1 MSRKSWLA
9 LIIIGLAGQIAWTIE
24 NMYFNTFMYH
34 TISSDPGYIALMV
47 SSSAVVATLTTLIM
61 GALSDRLGRRKIFI
75 TAGYIIWAFTVL
87 AFSWIKPSAFPSV
100 RAAALTVVIM
110 DSVMTFFGST
120 ANDAYFNAYITES
133 VERKDRTKVEA
144 VVQVLPMVSMLFV
157 FGVMDGF
164 TQRGMWS
171 LFFAITAAIMLFSG
185 ILSIFLLDRDRCVKK
200 DNVRLLDS
208 LIFGFRKSTVK
219 NNSSLYIALA
229 AYAVTALS
237 MQVFFPYLII
247 YMQTYLGFE
256 SEYVIILAVA
266 LVAASVFC
274 IIGGRAADRMGRT
287 KAALPMTGLM
297 TGGLVMMAAARSLLF
312 TIAAGTVM
320 MSGYLLSVSI
330 FSGMVRDYTP
340 GGNEGEIQGIR
351 MIFQVMLPMVIGPY
365 IGALAIKGSNLTY
378 VELGVEKTVP
388 TPVIF
393 LLAAAVELFAVI
405 PVFILRK
412 REVK

>member
-120 ANDAYFNAYITES
+120 ANDASFNAYITES

-164 TQRGMWS
+164 TQKGMWS
-171 LFFAITAAIMLFSG
+171 LFFAVTAAIMLFSG

-229 AYAVTALS
+229 AYAVTALA

-256 SEYVIILAVA
+256 SEYVIILAVT

-340 GGNEGEIQGIR
+340 RGNEGEIQGIR